1 MAYKILR
8 HLLTILWLTALR
20 HPWPCHGGTQQ
31 TTNRVI
37 KHHLTS
43 EHPTVAG
50 ILGDGSS
57 DGGLLADA
65 QEEQRYYLQQLFRL
79 YGENDTLSFHGLTK
93 LLLNLGLGKVQVV
106 EIEHEDLGHGHL
118 SHLDILDVQENK
130 HSHSHTT
137 LDHIQPSAKELP
149 QKMRKNLEDESET
162 EPETNCATSPKMS
175 GNKPQLAVWTDE
187 MMDPL
192 SLTTSQGSELPT
204 RTADPKQR
212 LLPQDLVHAGR
223 DLTGLDVVGK
233 LLLLDH
239 SAYNHLHDDCLNVT
253 QLLLNFGLSAVSD
266 ITPLQFTLLCPA
278 LLYQIDTRVCIQH
291 SDEIPPPRLPEKRLL
306 LPGWGFLA
314 ITLISIPSLLAV
326 VLVPF
331 LSRAIL
337 HSLLAFLVALAVGTL
352 CGDALLHLLPH
363 AQEGHKQEKRSPEL
377 TMNDGVL
384 KGLLVLAGIYFLFL
398 IENLLGLMRQRRES
412 KRQSR
417 SKQMGFS
424 GSEED
429 ENVTALQVISAA
441 EQEYQQSSDPEGD
454 HGEVQHCSLQ
464 VNSEEEETEDFNSQT
479 MHSTSANEHYQHPGH
494 SHSPDTIKNVGI
506 VGIAWMVIL
515 GDGIHN
521 FTDGLAIG
529 AAFSGGLSS
538 GLGTTVAV
546 FCHELPHELGD
557 FAVLLQAGMPMRKVL
572 LFSLV
577 SALLGYLGMV
587 VGTTVSQSSSTIT
600 SWVFAVTAG
609 IFLYVALVDMLP
621 EVLQRVTISNGRG
634 QIRNFFLHSLGFL
647 LGVGI
652 MICIALFEN
661 QMIFTVDL

>member
-306 LPGWGFLA
+306 LPALGWGFLA

-441 EQEYQQSSDPEGD
+441 
-454 HGEVQHCSLQ
+454 
-464 VNSEEEETEDFNSQT
+464 
-479 MHSTSANEHYQHPGH
+479 
-494 SHSPDTIKNVGI
+494 
-506 VGIAWMVIL
+506 
-515 GDGIHN
+515 
-521 FTDGLAIG
+521 G